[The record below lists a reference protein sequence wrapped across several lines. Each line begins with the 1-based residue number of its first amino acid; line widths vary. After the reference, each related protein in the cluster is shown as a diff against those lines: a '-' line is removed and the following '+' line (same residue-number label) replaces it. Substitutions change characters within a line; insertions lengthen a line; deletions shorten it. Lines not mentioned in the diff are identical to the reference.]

1 MEGRDAARRLL
12 CLHRR
17 RLLQRPAHPP
27 AQEAARQ
34 DHREPGRDLPRDRAS
49 ARQSHAA
56 LRRRC
61 QRRRER
67 FCPVN
72 FSPGELGP
80 MSTAVAK
87 NLMAEMKLLGMLGAF
102 DKILAEATRDK
113 TSYSEFLDALL
124 QAEADYR
131 QERKTGYRIKAA
143 KFTLRP
149 AFEDIDFTASRSIT
163 KTQIKELYSLHWLQ
177 DARPV
182 LLIGQTG
189 VGKTFI
195 AQAAGLHACA
205 CGKSVLY
212 MTLTTWL
219 ENLALARSSGT
230 YLRYRDKLAKPDLV
244 ILDDMGMRKLSAT
257 EAQDLCELLEERSIN
272 KSTLFTTQLPL
283 DHWSEVIG
291 DPVIADAIRDRLE
304 HSALEIHITG
314 ESYRGVKARKLA
326 SKKKD
331 G

>member
-1 MEGRDAARRLL
+1 
-12 CLHRR
+12 
-17 RLLQRPAHPP
+17 
-27 AQEAARQ
+27 
-34 DHREPGRDLPRDRAS
+34 
-49 ARQSHAA
+49 
-56 LRRRC
+56 
-61 QRRRER
+61 
-67 FCPVN
+67 
-72 FSPGELGP
+72 
-80 MSTAVAK
+80 
-87 NLMAEMKLLGMLGAF
+87 MADMKLLGMLGTF
-102 DKILAEATRDK
+102 DQSIADATRDQS
-113 TSYSEFLDALL
+113 SYTDLIDVLL

-131 QERKTGYRIKAA
+131 HERKTGYRIKAA
-143 KFTLRP
+143 KFSLRP
-149 AFEDIDFTASRSIT
+149 AFEEIDFTASRSIS
-163 KTQIKELYSLHWLQ
+163 KAQIKELYSLQWLH

-182 LLIGQTG
+182 LLIGPTG

-244 ILDDMGMRKLSAT
+244 ILDDFGMRKLSAT

-283 DHWSEVIG
+283 DHWSEVIA

-304 HSALEIHITG
+304 HSALTLHITG

-326 SKKKD
+326 GKKKD
-331 G
+331 Q